1 MQITLASIDS
11 LTNFKAIQRSLMDLD
26 DLKFNGGINLL
37 TIGDYSLRFEF
48 FDSNFNF
55 EDLQNLANELKQ
67 FYTLIRINNNEVIFY
82 CESLKKEFESQ

>member
-26 DLKFNGGINLL
+26 DLKFNGGIKLL

-55 EDLQNLANELKQ
+55 EDLQNLANKLKQ
-67 FYTLIRINNNEVIFY
+67 FYTLIRINNNVVIFY